1 MNQPV
6 KTRRLF
12 LIPVLLTASATLGF
26 AQREIAGA
34 VETKLALERLEVLG
48 RVLMIAAHPD
58 DENTAVL
65 AYFARGRKLRT
76 GYLSLTRGEGGQNL
90 IGAEQGDELG
100 VIRTQELLAARRIDG
115 AEQFFTRAI
124 DFGFS
129 KTADETLAKW
139 GRADV
144 LGDVVWVI
152 RKFRPDVVMFRFSG
166 TPRDGHGHHQSSAI
180 LGKEA
185 VVAAGDASR
194 YPEQL
199 KYGVEPW
206 TPKRAVFNFF
216 AFNREQEKEAENTPA
231 RVAIDIGEYNKLLG
245 HSYGEIAGMSRSMHR
260 SQGMGSAERKGSQ
273 PQYFVVVSGEPA
285 KQDLFDG
292 VDTSWNR
299 VGAEDLTKKFHEIT
313 ASFDAEHPENTIPL
327 LLAVRPKIA
336 AMKNEWAAP
345 KLRELDEAVALCSGL
360 TIEAIATT
368 ARVAPG
374 GSLIVNASALN
385 RSAVPARLLS
395 VSINGAGLKNAGSS
409 EQTALADNKSVTRN
423 ITLKI
428 PADQPDTAPYW
439 LASPRKGSLYGVN
452 DQRLIGL
459 PENAPL
465 LEATFKIE
473 LDGQV
478 MELTRPVVNRY
489 VDHVYGELRRPVV
502 IVPPVGVVLM
512 EKSIVATDS
521 SKHSVEAAVSSNAG
535 AVSGS
540 VSLKMPAGWKV
551 EPAAQEF
558 GLSETGE
565 QKMLKFQLTPPVQ
578 QSEGMLEAVATV
590 GDRKIAESVETINYP
605 HIPVQT
611 LFPLATARVVRVDVK
626 TLVHRIGY
634 VPGAGDEM
642 VPALKQLG
650 LDVTMLSTDDLARG
664 DLSKYDTIVTGVR
677 AWNVR
682 TDLRS
687 NQKRL
692 LDYMEAGGTLVVQ
705 YNVLEG
711 GGPGGPVDPK
721 QFDKIGPYP
730 IQVSRD
736 RVTLEDAPVTLPNP
750 KNPLLHQPNEIGP
763 DDFAGWVQ
771 ERGLYF
777 ATKWDPHYTALFE
790 CHDPG
795 EKPMEGGT
803 LVAKYGKGAYVFTPM
818 SWFRQ
823 LPAGVPGA
831 FRIFAN
837 LLSAGKVL

>member
-1 MNQPV
+1 MI
-6 KTRRLF
+6 TRL
-12 LIPVLLTASATLGF
+12 LLTTVLLASTAL

-65 AYFARGRKLRT
+65 AYFARGRKLRA

-90 IGAEQGDELG
+90 IGSEQGDELG

-185 VVAAGDASR
+185 VVAAGDPTR

-199 KYGVEPW
+199 KYGVEPF

-216 AFNREQEKEAENTPA
+216 AFTREQEKEAENAPA
-231 RVAIDIGEYNKLLG
+231 KVGLDVGDYNKLLG

-273 PQYFVVVSGEPA
+273 PQYFITVSGEPA
-285 KQDLFDG
+285 KNDLFDG
-292 VDTSWNR
+292 VDTTWNR
-299 VGAEDLTKKFHEIT
+299 VGAEDLTRKLHEIT
-313 ASFDAEHPENTIPL
+313 ASFDAEHPENSISRL
-327 LLAVRPKIA
+327 LSVRRQIA
-336 AMKNEWAAP
+336 AMKNEWAAT
-345 KLRELDEAVALCSGL
+345 KLRELDEAVALCAGL
-360 TIEAIATT
+360 TIEAVATP

-374 GSLIVNASALN
+374 GSLQVTATALN

-395 VSINGAGLKNAGSS
+395 VSIDGAGLVNAGSS
-409 EQTALADNKSVTRN
+409 EQTTLTDNKPIARTIKVT
-423 ITLKI
+423 I
-428 PADQPDTAPYW
+428 PASQPDTAPYW
-439 LASPRKGSLYGVN
+439 LANPKKGSLYGVN
-452 DQRLIGL
+452 DQRLIGM
-459 PENAPL
+459 PENSPL
-465 LEATFKIE
+465 LEATFKID

-478 MELTRPVVNRY
+478 MDLTRPIVNRY

-502 IVPPVGVVLM
+502 IVPPVGVLLM

-521 SKHSVEAAVSSNAG
+521 NRRTVEAAVTSNAG
-535 AVSGS
+535 AVNGS
-540 VSLKMPAGWKV
+540 VSLKVPAGWKA

-558 GLSETGE
+558 ALTETGE
-565 QKMLKFQLTPPVQ
+565 QKTLKFQLTPPAQ
-578 QSEGMLEAVATV
+578 QSEGTLEAIATV
-590 GDRKIAESVETINYP
+590 GDRTIAESVETIQYP
-605 HIPVQT
+605 HIPTQT
-611 LFPLATARVVRVDVK
+611 LFPQATARVVRVDVK
-626 TLVHRIGY
+626 TLAKKIGY
-634 VPGAGDEM
+634 VPGPGDEM

-650 LDVTMLSTDDLARG
+650 LDVTLLNTDDLSRG
-664 DLSKYDTIVTGVR
+664 DLSKFDTIVTGPR

-682 TDLRS
+682 SDLRA

-692 LDYMEAGGTLVVQ
+692 LDYMDAGGTLVIQ
-705 YNVLEG
+705 YNTLEG
-711 GGPGGPVDPK
+711 GGPGGTPDPK

-736 RVTLEDAPVTLPNP
+736 RVTVEDAPVALPNP
-750 KNPLLHQPNEIGP
+750 QNPLLHSPNQITQA
-763 DDFAGWVQ
+763 DFDGWVQ

-777 ATKWDPHYTALFE
+777 ATKWDAHYTPLFE

-795 EKPMEGGT
+795 EKPLEGGT
-803 LVAKYGKGAYVFTPM
+803 LVTKYGKGAYVFTPM

>member
-1 MNQPV
+1 V
-6 KTRRLF
+6 KTRFFF
-12 LIPVLLTASATLGF
+12 LTTALALASTTAF
-26 AQREIAGA
+26 AQREISGA

-48 RVLMIAAHPD
+48 SVLMIAAHPD

-76 GYLSLTRGEGGQNL
+76 GYLSVTRGEGGQNL
-90 IGAEQGDELG
+90 IGSEQGDELG

-139 GRADV
+139 GRSDV
-144 LGDVVWVI
+144 LGDVVWII

-185 VVAAGDASR
+185 VEAAGDPNR
-194 YPEQL
+194 YPDQL
-199 KYGVEPW
+199 KYGVEVWKPR
-206 TPKRAVFNFF
+206 RAVFNFF
-216 AFNREQEKEAENTPA
+216 AFTKEQEKEAETAPA
-231 RVAIDIGEYNKLLG
+231 KVGIDVGDYDKLLG

-273 PQYFVVVSGEPA
+273 PQYFITVGGDPA

-292 VDTSWNR
+292 INTTWDR
-299 VGAEDLTKKFHEIT
+299 VGAEQLTKALHEIT
-313 ASFDAEHPENTIPL
+313 VSFDAEHPEKTIPK
-327 LLAVRPKIA
+327 LLAVRPQIA
-336 AMKNEWAAP
+336 AMKNEWAGP

-360 TIEAIATT
+360 ALEAIATQ
-368 ARVAPG
+368 ARVPAG
-374 GSLIVNASALN
+374 GSFQINASAIN
-385 RSAVPARLLS
+385 RSDVPARLLS
-395 VSINGAGLKNAGSS
+395 VTVTGAGTIASS
-409 EQTALADNKSVTRN
+409 EEAAALADNKSLTRTL
-423 ITLKI
+423 TLKV

-439 LASPRKGSLYGVN
+439 LANPKKGSLYGVT
-452 DQRLIGL
+452 DQRLIGR
-459 PENAPL
+459 PENDPL

-473 LDGQV
+473 LGGQV
-478 MELTRPVVNRY
+478 MELRRPVVNRY
-489 VDHVYGELRRPVV
+489 VDRVYGEHIRPVV
-502 IVPPVGVVLM
+502 VVPPVGVMLL
-512 EKSIVATDS
+512 EKSIVATS
-521 SKHSVEAAVSSNAG
+521 SSPRTVEAGVTSYSG

-540 VSLKMPAGWKV
+540 VSLKVPAGWTV
-551 EPAAQEF
+551 APASVDFA
-558 GLSETGE
+558 LTETGE
-565 QKMLKFQLTPPVQ
+565 QKTLKFELTPSAK
-578 QSEGMLEAVATV
+578 QSIGMLEAVATV
-590 GDRKIAESVETINYP
+590 GNRQISETVETIQYP
-605 HIPVQT
+605 HIPTQT
-611 LFPLATARVVRVDVK
+611 LFPVATAQIARVDCK
-626 TLVHRIGY
+626 TLVKSIGY

-650 LDVTMLSTDDLARG
+650 LDVTLLSTDDLTRG
-664 DLSKYDTIVTGVR
+664 NLSKYDAIVTGVR

-682 TDLRS
+682 TDLRA
-687 NQKRL
+687 NQQRL
-692 LDYMEAGGTLVVQ
+692 LDYMQAGGTLLVQ

-711 GGPGGPVDPK
+711 FGPGNPGDPK

-736 RVTLEDAPVTLPNP
+736 RVTVEDAPVTLPNP
-750 KNPLLHQPNEIGP
+750 QNPLLHSPNQIVNA
-763 DDFAGWVQ
+763 DFDGWVQ

-777 ATKWDPHYTALFE
+777 ATKWDSHYTPLFE

-795 EKPMEGGT
+795 EKPQEGGT
-803 LVAKYGKGAYVFTPM
+803 LVTKYGKGAYVFTPM
-818 SWFRQ
+818 SWFRE

-831 FRIFAN
+831 YRIFAN

>member
-1 MNQPV
+1 M
-6 KTRRLF
+6 
-12 LIPVLLTASATLGF
+12 AF

-90 IGAEQGDELG
+90 IGSEQGDELG

-185 VVAAGDASR
+185 VTLAGDPTK

-206 TPKRAVFNFF
+206 SPKRAVFNFF
-216 AFNREQEKEAENTPA
+216 AFTREQEKEAETAPA
-231 RVAIDIGEYNKLLG
+231 KVGLDVGDYNKLLG

-260 SQGMGSAERKGSQ
+260 SQGMGSAERKGTQ
-273 PQYFVVVSGEPA
+273 PQYFITVVGDIA
-285 KQDLFDG
+285 KNDLFDG
-292 VDTSWNR
+292 VDTTWNR
-299 VGAEDLTKKFHEIT
+299 VGAEDLTKKLHEIT
-313 ASFDAEHPENTIPL
+313 TSFDAGKPEMSIPL

-336 AMKNEWAAP
+336 AMKNEWAAT

-360 TIEAIATT
+360 TIEAIA
-368 ARVAPG
+368 AQPRVAAG
-374 GSLIVNASALN
+374 GTLEVNASVLN
-385 RSAVPARLLS
+385 RSKVPARLLS
-395 VSINGAGLKNAGSS
+395 ISIDGAGLRNAGSS
-409 EQTALADNKSVTRN
+409 EQTKLEDNKPVTRK
-423 ITLKI
+423 ISLKI
-428 PADQPDTAPYW
+428 PVDQPDTAPYW
-439 LASPRKGSLYGVN
+439 LANPKKGALYGVT
-452 DQRLIGL
+452 DQRLIGM

-465 LEATFKIE
+465 LEATFKID

-478 MELTRPVVNRY
+478 VELERPVINRY
-489 VDHVYGELRRPVV
+489 VDHVYGELKRPVV

-521 SKHSVEAAVSSNAG
+521 SKHAVEASVTSNAG
-535 AVSGS
+535 AVSGT
-540 VSLKMPAGWKV
+540 VALKIPAGWNV
-551 EPAAQEF
+551 EPATQDFA
-558 GLSETGE
+558 LTETGE
-565 QKMLKFQLTPPVQ
+565 QKMLKFQLTPPAQ
-578 QSEGMLEAVATV
+578 ASEGMVRAIATV
-590 GDRKIAESVETINYP
+590 GGRQINENVETINYP

-611 LFPLATARVVRVDVK
+611 LFPVAQARAVRVDVK
-626 TLVHRIGY
+626 TLAKRIGY

-650 LDVTMLSTDDLARG
+650 LDITMLNTDDLARG
-664 DLSKYDTIVTGVR
+664 DLSKYDAIVTGVR

-682 TDLRS
+682 TDLRA

-692 LDYMEAGGTLVVQ
+692 LDYMEAGGTLLIQ

-711 GGPGGPVDPK
+711 GGPGREGDPK

-730 IQVSRD
+730 MQISRD
-736 RVTLEDAPVTLPNP
+736 RVTVDDTPVRLPNP
-750 KNPLLHQPNEIGP
+750 RNPLLHKPNQIVQA
-763 DDFAGWVQ
+763 DFDGWVQ

-777 ATKWDPHYTALFE
+777 ATKWDPRYTPLFE